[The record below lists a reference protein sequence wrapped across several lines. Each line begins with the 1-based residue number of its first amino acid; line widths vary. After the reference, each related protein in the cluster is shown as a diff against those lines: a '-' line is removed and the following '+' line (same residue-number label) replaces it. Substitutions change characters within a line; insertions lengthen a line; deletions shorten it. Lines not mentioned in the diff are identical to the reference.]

1 MMKAQDLKYFRDLLT
16 SWLEDLLKQGDNT
29 VCTMVDSTII
39 ANDTVDQASL
49 KTDRSL
55 RLRLRDRESKLINK
69 IGLI

>member
-55 RLRLRDRESKLINK
+55 RLRLRDRESKLISK